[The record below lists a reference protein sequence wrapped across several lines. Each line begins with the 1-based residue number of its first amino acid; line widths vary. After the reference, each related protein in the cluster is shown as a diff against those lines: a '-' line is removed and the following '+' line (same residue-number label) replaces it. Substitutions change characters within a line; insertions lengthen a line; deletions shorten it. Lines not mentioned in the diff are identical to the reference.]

1 MSKFNIYKVPKPS
14 QEDLIEKFDSVGL
27 SQISSKH
34 IRGFNLD
41 FFLSSNPELIDIWWT
56 EYYYDF
62 FEENDMPQNKI
73 YFGCLVIHNDEL
85 CYVISLGKTHF
96 YLKEFSDL
104 EFGINLA
111 ERIIDVNNLK
121 LKNSKFYK
129 SKRNKSIISFS
140 DNTSL
145 DYDSGES
152 LHFVKA
158 KTIDQNL
165 WGNTA
170 SFGHSVQL
178 SIDVPISELPR
189 LIERIESKLSEAPIA
204 NFPKA
209 ELIKDQSENERLDI
223 LISEAIRDYDS
234 DVENDEFNL
243 SGVDFI
249 FTSNAIFVFKLKGT
263 NLESETFIE
272 LSMDNLREF
281 LRLNHIDIVQKLN
294 NIQVKFIRDEGRN
307 FSKSLKSILQYVT
320 DDRETLID
328 GKWYKFNQSYVD
340 LLNEKVGKIQVN
352 HFPDFDY
359 PIQIIEDTFNDD
371 RVIDGYLNLHTSM
384 VTIAGRYT
392 VENMD
397 LYKDETLFFV
407 KKGGPKELN
416 YAIDQATN
424 IIKLLKNN
432 ASKIQNN
439 GEDLNVTTIN
449 IWGLVERVT
458 NVNNISQFKSL
469 IFIMKMNELY
479 RDATDAGLSLE
490 FNINYLNR
498 P

>member
-1 MSKFNIYKVPKPS
+1 MSKFNIYKIPKVN
-14 QEDLIEKFDSVGL
+14 QEDLIQKFNSVGL
-27 SQISSKH
+27 HQISSKY
-34 IRGFNLD
+34 IRNFHLD

-56 EYYYDF
+56 EYYSDF
-62 FEENDMPQNKI
+62 FDENEIPQNKI
-73 YFGCLVIHNDEL
+73 YFGCLIIYNDEL

-111 ERIIDVNNLK
+111 ERIIDINNLK

-129 SKRNKSIISFS
+129 SKRNKSIVSFS
-140 DNTSL
+140 ENTSL

-178 SIDVPISELPR
+178 SMDITIQELPT
-189 LIERIESKLSEAPIA
+189 LIERIESKLSEDPVT

-209 ELIKDQSENERLDI
+209 ELIKDQSEIDRLDI
-223 LISEAIRDYDS
+223 LIAEGIRDYDS
-234 DVENDEFNL
+234 NVGNDEFDL

-249 FTSNAIFVFKLKGT
+249 FTSNAVFVFKLKGT
-263 NLESETFIE
+263 NIESENFME
-272 LSMDNLREF
+272 LSMDDLREF
-281 LRLNHIDIVQKLN
+281 LELNNIDIVDKLN
-294 NIQVKFIRDEGRN
+294 RIQVKFIRDEGRN
-307 FSKSLKSILQYVT
+307 LTKSLKSILQYVT

-328 GKWYKFNQSYVD
+328 SKWYKFNQSYVN
-340 LLNEKVGKIQVN
+340 LLNEKVDKIQFN
-352 HFPDFDY
+352 YFPDFDY
-359 PIQIIEDTFNDD
+359 PTRIIEDTFNDD
-371 RVIDGYLNLHTSM
+371 RVSDGYLNLHTSM
-384 VTIAGRYT
+384 VTIARRYT

-397 LYKDETLFFV
+397 LYKDDTLFFV

-432 ASKIQNN
+432 ESKIQNN

-449 IWGLVERVT
+449 IWGLIERVT
-458 NVNNISQFKSL
+458 NISKVSDFRSL

-479 RDATDAGLSLE
+479 REATDAGLSLN
-490 FNINYLNR
+490 FNINYINR